1 VFLLPLEREFGWTRS
16 ELTSVYS
23 IYLLV
28 NGFTAPLVG
37 LTFDRLGPRWVYGCG
52 MLSLGAAFYLAGSLT
67 ALWQFYLF
75 IGALV
80 GIGVSMN
87 GMVPGSALL
96 ARWYRER
103 LSTAMGVA
111 YSAFGIGTVVFVP
124 LVQYL
129 VGEFD
134 WRATYRIMGSAL
146 LLLAPVVIL
155 ALPWKTFAAGHPARA
170 GSRQKSG
177 EGWTLATAL
186 RSRVFWGLVQVF
198 FFTASAMFAI
208 IVQLVAFFVDAGFS
222 PLAAATAF
230 GMVGLLSGVSVMAS
244 GLSFGPLRLPADH
257 QPELRRHRH
266 GNGLA
271 AFLSF
276 HPSVLLLVL
285 FVPVFGLCMGM
296 RGPIVSRWRRATSPA
311 ARGDDLR
318 PDLCQQRDRRG
329 ARLVRRRPAARP
341 DRRLPRGAGDVARA
355 DHGGRAAVLDRA
367 GAAQLPLASHSSS
380 CWIVRFASRRRWL
393 SRLPRLE
400 TSLIAVAGAFA
411 ASAAK
416 PPCSTRSTPGRLR
429 SSRARNATRS
439 PGWRARRTPCPAR
452 TSRAA
457 SRRR

>member
-1 VFLLPLEREFGWTRS
+1 MLNMFGRGLGDTYAVFLLPLEREFGWTRS

-155 ALPWKTFAAGHPARA
+155 ALPWRTFAAGHPARA
-170 GSRQKSG
+170 ASRQKSG

-208 IVQLVAFFVDAGFS
+208 IVQLVAFLVDAGFS
-222 PLAAATAF
+222 PLAAASAF
-230 GMVGLLSGVSVMAS
+230 GFVGLLSGLSVMAS
-244 GLSFGPLRLPADH
+244 GLSSDRFGYRQTISLSFVGTATGMAL
-257 QPELRRHRH
+257 L
-266 GNGLA
+266 LL
-271 AFLSF
+271 LSF

-296 RGPIVSRWRRATSPA
+296 RGPIVSSVA
-311 ARGDDLR
+311 ARYFAG
-318 PDLCQQRDRRG
+318 
-329 ARLVRRRPAARP
+329 
-341 DRRLPRGAGDVARA
+341 PRVATIYGLIYA
-355 DHGGRAAVLDRA
+355 SNAV
-367 GAAQLPLASHSSS
+367 GAAL
-380 CWIVRFASRRRWL
+380 
-393 SRLPRLE
+393 
-400 TSLIAVAGAFA
+400 GAFA
-411 ASAAK
+411 GGLLHDL
-416 PPCSTRSTPGRLR
+416 TG
-429 SSRARNATRS
+429 
-439 PGWRARRTPCPAR
+439 GY
-452 TSRAA
+452 RAA
-457 SRRR
+457 LAMSLMLITVAALPFWTVPALRNFR

>member
-1 VFLLPLEREFGWTRS
+1 MFGRGLGDTYAVFLLPLEREFGWTRS

-37 LTFDRLGPRWVYGCG
+37 LTFDRLGPRWVYGGG
-52 MLSLGAAFYLAGSLT
+52 MLSLGTAFYLAGSLS

-75 IGALV
+75 IGVLV

-124 LVQYL
+124 LVQFL

-170 GSRQKSG
+170 GSRQRSG
-177 EGWTLATAL
+177 EGWSLAAAV

-208 IVQLVAFFVDAGFS
+208 IVQLVAFLVDAGFS

-244 GLSFGPLRLPADH
+244 GLSSDRFGYRQTISMSFVGTATGMAILL
-257 QPELRRHRH
+257 L
-266 GNGLA
+266 
-271 AFLSF
+271 LSF
-276 HPSVLLLVL
+276 DSSVLLLVL

-296 RGPIVSRWRRATSPA
+296 RGPIVSSVA
-311 ARGDDLR
+311 ARYFAG
-318 PDLCQQRDRRG
+318 
-329 ARLVRRRPAARP
+329 
-341 DRRLPRGAGDVARA
+341 PRVATIYGLIYA
-355 DHGGRAAVLDRA
+355 SNAV
-367 GAAQLPLASHSSS
+367 GAAL
-380 CWIVRFASRRRWL
+380 
-393 SRLPRLE
+393 
-400 TSLIAVAGAFA
+400 GAFA
-411 ASAAK
+411 GGLLHDL
-416 PPCSTRSTPGRLR
+416 TG
-429 SSRARNATRS
+429 
-439 PGWRARRTPCPAR
+439 GY
-452 TSRAA
+452 RAA
-457 SRRR
+457 LAMSLMLITVAALPFWTVPALRNFR